1 MKNCYKLIKELQ
13 YNLKALECKIN
24 NIHCFLEQSVKLCKQ
39 TLENLREYVKDYS
52 FNNQSE
58 EIEFY
63 KHIKPKVLS
72 YLIFYVEQLNIETK
86 RTKEGK
92 KEQVKYLKKLISKF
106 QNYFNNNLELYHYYK
121 SNATHL
127 DEQYFIR
134 KNKTIRLN
142 IETYHYFFDNKFSTN
157 YDTTVATIMAY
168 IKLIKYLK
176 HEIAKLNNEHQSMET
191 ISPFQ
196 KEKQLNWT
204 GSKTDLVEL
213 IYALQNV
220 GAINS
225 GNAEIKDIA
234 VSCEQMFN
242 IDLGDYYHSFVEMRN
257 RKINPTKFLDK
268 LKDKLI
274 QYMKSLDK

>member
-1 MKNCYKLIKELQ
+1 M
-13 YNLKALECKIN
+13 
-24 NIHCFLEQSVKLCKQ
+24 LEQSIVLCKSA
-39 TLENLREYVKDYS
+39 LENLREYVKDYS

-72 YLIFYVEQLNIETK
+72 YLIFYAEQLNIETK
-86 RTKEGK
+86 RTREGK
-92 KEQVKYLKKLISKF
+92 KEQIKYFKKAISRF
-106 QNYFNNNLELYHYYK
+106 QDYFKNNLELYHYYK
-121 SNATHL
+121 SKATHL

-134 KNKTIRLN
+134 NNKTIRLN
-142 IETYHYFFDNKFSTN
+142 IEIYHYFFDNKFSTN
-157 YDTTVATIMAY
+157 YDTTVATIRAY
-168 IKLIKYLK
+168 IKLIEYLK
-176 HEIAKLNNEHQSMET
+176 NEISKLNNEEQNMKT

-196 KEKQLNWT
+196 KETQLNWT

-213 IYALQNV
+213 IYALHNV

-225 GNAEIKDIA
+225 GTAEIKDIA

-268 LKDKLI
+268 LKDKLV
-274 QYMKSLDK
+274 QYMNSLDK

>member
-1 MKNCYKLIKELQ
+1 M
-13 YNLKALECKIN
+13 
-24 NIHCFLEQSVKLCKQ
+24 LCKQ

-168 IKLIKYLK
+168 IKLIEYLK
-176 HEIAKLNNEHQSMET
+176 QEIAKLNNEHQSMET

-196 KEKQLNWT
+196 KEKQLNWS
-204 GSKTDLVEL
+204 GNNSELVEL
-213 IYALQNV
+213 IYALHTSGKINNGNV
-220 GAINS
+220 DIKKIT
-225 GNAEIKDIA
+225 NAF
-234 VSCEQMFN
+234 EQLFN
-242 IDLGDYYHSFVEMRN
+242 TDLGNYYQSFNDIRN
-257 RKINPTKFLDK
+257 RKINRTKFMDK
-268 LKDKLI
+268 LKISLLN
-274 QYMKSLDK
+274 YMHELDN